1 MKKKVSVVVT
11 AAALVALIV
20 VGSTLAFFTSQ
31 GTVDNVGTMGNV
43 KISLTEPNDKD
54 SGIVVPGQT
63 IVKDP
68 TVKNT
73 GSNTAYI
80 RCKID
85 ITGLDG
91 GNEDITMT
99 RKAQLLN
106 GIVFGS
112 PADSR
117 SPAVSRSAA
126 EWVPAGD
133 GYYYYQEKLA
143 SSESV
148 VFFSS
153 VKIPES
159 WDNDLADKKFHIN
172 VTAEAIQADNF
183 EPSRDAGTNNINGW
197 NYSNGTPIPVSS
209 PK

>member
-1 MKKKVSVVVT
+1 MKKKVSVIVT

-31 GTVDNVGTMGNV
+31 GNVDNVVTMGNV
-43 KISLTEPNDKD
+43 KISLTEPNYKD

-68 TVKNT
+68 TVTNT

-85 ITGLDG
+85 MTGLSKDEQG
-91 GNEDITMT
+91 
-99 RKAQLLN
+99 QLLDGN
-106 GIVFGS
+106 IVFGS
-112 PADSR
+112 AEDGTGRDKWFPAD
-117 SPAVSRSAA
+117 
-126 EWVPAGD
+126 D

-143 SSESV
+143 SSESA
-148 VFFSS
+148 VFFNR
-153 VKIPES
+153 VKIPEY
-159 WDNDLADKKFHIN
+159 WDNDLANREFHIN

-183 EPSRDAGTNNINGW
+183 TPSRNAETNMINWW
-197 NYSNGTPIPVSS
+197 NYSNGTPVPVSS

>member
-1 MKKKVSVVVT
+1 MKKKVSVIVT

-31 GTVDNVGTMGNV
+31 GTVDNVVTMGNV
-43 KISLTEPNDKD
+43 KISLTEPNYKD

-63 IVKDP
+63 IDKDP

-91 GNEDITMT
+91 DNEDITMT

-112 PADSR
+112 PADSG
-117 SPAVSRSAA
+117 SAGN
-126 EWVPAGD
+126 WVLAD

-143 SSESV
+143 SNESA

-172 VTAEAIQADNF
+172 VTAEAIQADHF
-183 EPSRDAGTNNINGW
+183 TPHETAEKIDGW
-197 NYSNGTPIPVSS
+197 NYSNSTPIPVSS

>member
-1 MKKKVSVVVT
+1 MKKKVSVIVT

-31 GTVDNVGTMGNV
+31 GKVDNIVTMGNV
-43 KISLTEPNDKD
+43 NISLTEPNYKD

-68 TVKNT
+68 TVQNT

-91 GNEDITMT
+91 ENEDITMT
-99 RKAQLLN
+99 RKMQLLD

-112 PADSR
+112 PTDSG
-117 SPAVSRSAA
+117 SAA
-126 EWVPAGD
+126 KWVPASD
-133 GYYYYQEKLA
+133 GYYYYQEKLP
-143 SSESV
+143 SSESA

-153 VKIPES
+153 VKIPEG
-159 WDNDLADKKFHIN
+159 WDNDLADQKFHIN
-172 VTAEAIQADNF
+172 VTAEAIQADHF
-183 EPSRDAGTNNINGW
+183 TPHETAGKIDGW
-197 NYSNGTPIPVSS
+197 NYSNGTSVPVSS

>member
-1 MKKKVSVVVT
+1 MKKKVSVIVT

-31 GTVDNVGTMGNV
+31 GNVDNVVTMGNV
-43 KISLTEPNDKD
+43 KISLTEPNYKD

-68 TVKNT
+68 TVTNT

-91 GNEDITMT
+91 SNEDITMT
-99 RKAQLLN
+99 RKTQLLR
-106 GIVFGS
+106 GIVFGD
-112 PADSR
+112 PNDGG
-117 SPAVSRSAA
+117 SAA
-126 EWVPAGD
+126 KWVPAGD
-133 GYYYYQEKLA
+133 GYFYYQEKLA
-143 SSESV
+143 SNESV

-159 WDNDLADKKFHIN
+159 WDNDLADRKFHIN

-183 EPSRDAGTNNINGW
+183 DPSRDAGTNNINGW
-197 NYSNGTPIPVSS
+197 NYSNGTSVPVS
-209 PK
+209 